1 MGTVFQDIRYGVRMF
16 TKNPGVTAAAALT
29 LALGIGADAAT
40 FSGVSALILR
50 PLPVPEPHHLVRPME
65 LAEDRAISDELSY
78 PDVVDYRN
86 QATVFEAVSAEDMVP
101 VALDSETQS
110 DVIWG
115 QVVSGS
121 YFDVVRIKPIMG
133 RTFSPEEDNAVGAH
147 PVVVISHGL
156 WQRRFGS
163 DPDIVGKTIRLS
175 NRGYQVIGVTPEA
188 FTGSKFALSMDF
200 WIPMAMAEDLRR
212 SPGLLTDRDS
222 HWMNVLARLK
232 PGVTLDQATA
242 DMQAIAAR
250 LNQTYPNERASNTSA
265 KVSTEM
271 DGRWEEVASTMKSA
285 GAIAMAIVGLILLI
299 ACANVANLMLA
310 RAADRKSVV

>member
-1 MGTVFQDIRYGVRMF
+1 ML
-16 TKNPGVTAAAALT
+16 TKNPSVTAVAVLT
-29 LALGIGADAAT
+29 LALGIGDNAT
-40 FSGVSALILR
+40 IFSGVSAFIFR
-50 PLPVPEPHHLVRPME
+50 PLPVPDAHQLVRPAE
-65 LAEDRAISDELSY
+65 LAEDRGISDELSY
-78 PDVVDYRN
+78 PDFVDYRN
-86 QATVFEAVSAEDMVP
+86 QSTVFEAMSAEDMVP
-101 VALDSETQS
+101 VALYSDTQS

-133 RTFSPEEDNAVGAH
+133 RAFTPEEDNAVGAH

-175 NRGYQVIGVTPEA
+175 NRGYQVIGVAPKS

-200 WIPMAMAEDLRR
+200 WLPMAMAEDLRR

-242 DMQAIAAR
+242 EMQAIAAR
-250 LNQTYPNERASNTSA
+250 LNQTYPN
-265 KVSTEM
+265 
-271 DGRWEEVASTMKSA
+271 
-285 GAIAMAIVGLILLI
+285 
-299 ACANVANLMLA
+299 
-310 RAADRKSVV
+310 